1 MDGLSVKNLKTHDRY
16 NVVIKDRTIYATVN
30 GFEFEMTIDDYEKF
44 TRMVSKALAV
54 NLHAAY
60 IDEAGDIH
68 AISN

>member
-1 MDGLSVKNLKTHDRY
+1 M
-16 NVVIKDRTIYATVN
+16 
-30 GFEFEMTIDDYEKF
+30 DDYEKF
-44 TRMVSKALAV
+44 TKIISKALVV